1 MALESIRGYVQLASG
16 MGELTRARAME
27 AARGL
32 LSLPGGQVTAVADE
46 LLAVA
51 AANRENLSALV
62 RAEVE
67 AAVGRLGLTPAK
79 EVAQLRAEV
88 DRLRRENAALVT
100 QRGAQS
106 GGQEEPR
113 RATAPRTRKKA
124 ASTTTK
130 PATKPATSSRAAK
143 SAAKGAAKSAARGAA
158 KRAAKKDGA

>member
-100 QRGAQS
+100 QRGAPS
-106 GGQEEPR
+106 GAMSGAQEEPR

-124 ASTTTK
+124 ATTTTK
-130 PATKPATSSRAAK
+130 PTTKPATSSSAAK
-143 SAAKGAAKSAARGAA
+143 SAAKGAA

>member
-100 QRGAQS
+100 QRAAQSGGQSGAMS

-130 PATKPATSSRAAK
+130 PATSSRAAK
-143 SAAKGAAKSAARGAA
+143 SAAKSAA

>member
-106 GGQEEPR
+106 GVMSGAQEEPR

-124 ASTTTK
+124 ATTTTK
-130 PATKPATSSRAAK
+130 PTTKPATSSRAAK
-143 SAAKGAAKSAARGAA
+143 SAAKGAAK
-158 KRAAKKDGA
+158 RAAKKDGA